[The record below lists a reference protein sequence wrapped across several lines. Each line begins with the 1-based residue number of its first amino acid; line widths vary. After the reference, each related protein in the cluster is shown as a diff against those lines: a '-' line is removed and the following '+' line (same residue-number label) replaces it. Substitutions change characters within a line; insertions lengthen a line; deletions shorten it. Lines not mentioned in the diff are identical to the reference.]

1 MALYLNQYADAD
13 AFSAATAVEGRC
25 PLYKANTVGLI
36 TGGGESS
43 LMYNKGAQYE
53 IGDVLTFDNT
63 LEKFE
68 AYSLEKYL
76 SLKDNLS
83 PIGICVIPSSHAK
96 IWGDGKARF
105 IGKQIWKDYFSF
117 AYSKAFIHTDMFGGW
132 LPRIGTLEEEFGAHI
147 ASDMFSANPDTRYES
162 GLYYG
167 DEDNQNYQLY
177 PICDNTVF
185 DSSIAEILFGKNEFR
200 DNPYR
205 VNNAFYPMDGRKNC
219 EELMSISENKVSSE
233 TETNLLYEIWV
244 NFNAAMSECVPPI
257 FSGYF
262 ENAFYLPT
270 VGELSYLA
278 TNIKKIDEIYAAVF
292 PDSLPLIN
300 TLMSSVIRTSS
311 VSLNLA
317 NNGDLYPSSYHVWL
331 RTNFCVIEPWK
342 GNQITDGEDSSA
354 VPFIKFGGNTAVIN
368 PFL

>member
-1 MALYLNQYADAD
+1 MALYLNQYVDAD

-76 SLKDNLS
+76 SLKDNLL

-105 IGKQIWKDYFSF
+105 IGKQIWKDYFSV
-117 AYSKAFIHTDMFGGW
+117 AYSKAFIHTDMFCGW
-132 LPRIGTLEEEFGAHI
+132 LPGGEI
-147 ASDMFSANPDTRYES
+147 ASDMFSANPDTLYES

-233 TETNLLYEIWV
+233 TEMSMLYEIWV
-244 NFNAAMSECVPPI
+244 NFNATMSECVPPI

-270 VGELSYLA
+270 IGELSYLG
-278 TNIKKIDEIYAAVF
+278 TNIKKIDEIYSVVF
-292 PDSLPLIN
+292 PDSLPLIE
-300 TLMSSVIRTSS
+300 TLTNSVIRTSS
-311 VSLNLA
+311 VSLTPGD
-317 NNGDLYPSSYHVWL
+317 NGDWYPSSFVLWL
-331 RTNFCVIEPWK
+331 RENWCHIASWD
-342 GNQITDGEDSSA
+342 GNSVHDGEDSSA